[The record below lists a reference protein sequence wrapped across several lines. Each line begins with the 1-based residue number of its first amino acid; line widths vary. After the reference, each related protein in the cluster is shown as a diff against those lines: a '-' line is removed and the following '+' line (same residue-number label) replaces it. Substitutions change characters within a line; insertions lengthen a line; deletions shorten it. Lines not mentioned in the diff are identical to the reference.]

1 MSCDCDNKR
10 LGSDIERFRKLAKAW
25 ASMND
30 EAAVIYKNPDGTYG
44 FTSISDE
51 IEKPIVEYITQ
62 Y

>member
-1 MSCDCDNKR
+1 MSCDCEHKR
-10 LGSDIERFRKLAKAW
+10 LGRDIERFRKLAKAW
-25 ASMND
+25 ARMND